1 MKTFN
6 QFYAESIE
14 LFLEDKRGLSPEQQA
29 RFMEIKRSKGAT
41 AANSYFKA
49 ITSRSVR
56 NLPPDQ
62 QEKLVNKTS
71 SNPLPKGYVGKWNPE
86 TQSYENINPR
96 VNKQLT
102 K

>member
-29 RFMEIKRSKGAT
+29 KFMEIKRLQGT
-41 AANSYFKA
+41 RAAKSYFDL
-49 ITSRSVR
+49 ITSRRAR

-62 QEKLVNKTS
+62 QEKLFKKTS

-96 VNKQLT
+96 VSKQLT